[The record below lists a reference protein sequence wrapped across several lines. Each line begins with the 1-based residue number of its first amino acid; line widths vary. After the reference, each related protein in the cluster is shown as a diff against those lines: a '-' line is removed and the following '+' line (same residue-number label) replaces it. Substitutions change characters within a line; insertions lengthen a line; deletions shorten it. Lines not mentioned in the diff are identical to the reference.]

1 MTLDPDLPVHRHMI
15 VRYIL
20 FSSPY
25 SCLLEVFSTVCRA
38 IVAGKGRAAGLTEL
52 VYEITT
58 QEPGTS
64 KDGHG
69 MPRSGRSTS
78 GRRTVLDD
86 RLDVVG
92 GFIAGDE
99 EVVGEL
105 LGRSGLMSMSQM
117 NWVVEIEFGLN
128 EVRGGV

>member
-1 MTLDPDLPVHRHMI
+1 M
-15 VRYIL
+15 
-20 FSSPY
+20 
-25 SCLLEVFSTVCRA
+25 
-38 IVAGKGRAAGLTEL
+38 
-52 VYEITT
+52 YEITT
-58 QEPGTS
+58 QEPGAS
-64 KDGHG
+64 KDGDG
-69 MPRSGRSTS
+69 MPRRGRSTS

-117 NWVVEIEFGLN
+117 NWVVEIGFGLN
-128 EVRGGV
+128 QVRRGV

>member
-1 MTLDPDLPVHRHMI
+1 M
-15 VRYIL
+15 
-20 FSSPY
+20 
-25 SCLLEVFSTVCRA
+25 
-38 IVAGKGRAAGLTEL
+38 
-52 VYEITT
+52 YEITT

-105 LGRSGLMSMSQM
+105 FRS
-117 NWVVEIEFGLN
+117 
-128 EVRGGV
+128 RG